1 MSTPETM
8 SAPALGQPG
17 ELCAGC
23 GAPLAPD
30 QRYCLNCGYRRAESR
45 VPYAEVLPGALSRG
59 SGGDGPPAATGT
71 AASPAGPAPG
81 TWTPAVA
88 LIGVGVVAV
97 VLGVGVLIGRS
108 VSGSTKKASAPQ
120 VISVGGAAG
129 GPATASASAG
139 PKFTGDW
146 PAGKDG
152 YTVELKAL
160 SKTGTQPDA
169 VAAAK
174 SDAQSKGAAKV
185 GALDSDSYP
194 SLAGG
199 QYVVYSGVYK
209 TQAEAAKALNGLKKS
224 FPQAKVIH
232 VSQSG
237 GASGASTGSAKS
249 LSRQQ
254 LNSLNSTSGSDYFK
268 KSSKLPKKIAIPGPP
283 PATDK
288 KAPGGGSGGG
298 QTIG

>member
-8 SAPALGQPG
+8 SPPALGQPG

-23 GAPLAPD
+23 GVPLAPD

-45 VPYAEVLPGALSRG
+45 VPYTEVLPGAASRSG
-59 SGGDGPPAATGT
+59 GGDGPPSAGQT
-71 AASPAGPAPG
+71 ASSPAGPAPG
-81 TWTPAVA
+81 PWTPTVA
-88 LIGVGVVAV
+88 LLGVGVVAV

-108 VSGSTKKASAPQ
+108 VSGSSKRASAAQ
-120 VISVGGAAG
+120 VITVGGAAA
-129 GPATASASAG
+129 GPATAAASTG

-152 YTVELKAL
+152 YTVELTALPKA
-160 SKTGTQPDA
+160 GTQTAA

-174 SDAQSKGAAKV
+174 SDAQKKGAANV

-194 SLAGG
+194 SLGG
-199 QYVVYSGVYK
+199 GEYVVYSGVYK
-209 TQAEAAKALNGLKKS
+209 TQAEAAKALKGLKKS

-232 VSQSG
+232 VAKAG
-237 GASGASTGSAKS
+237 GGSAAGGPAKS
-249 LSRQQ
+249 VSRQQ
-254 LNSLNSTSGSDYFK
+254 LNSLNNTSGSDYYRK
-268 KSSKLPKKIAIPGPP
+268 AAKLPKKIAIPGPP
-283 PATDK
+283 PAKDNK
-288 KAPGGGSGGG
+288 PAGGGSGGG

>member
-1 MSTPETM
+1 MSTPETV
-8 SAPALGQPG
+8 SGPVLGQPG

-30 QRYCLNCGYRRAESR
+30 QRYCLNCGYRRADSR
-45 VPYAEVLPGALSRG
+45 VPYTEVLPGAANRSA
-59 SGGDGPPAATGT
+59 GGDGPPVAA
-71 AASPAGPAPG
+71 APASPPAGGAPG
-81 TWTPAVA
+81 GWTPTVA

-108 VSGSTKKASAPQ
+108 VSGSTKRAAAPQ
-120 VISVGGAAG
+120 VISVGGAAA
-129 GPATASASAG
+129 GPATTSASAG

-146 PAGKDG
+146 PAGKNG

-160 SKTGTQPDA
+160 SKAGTQPAA

-174 SDAQSKGAAKV
+174 SDAGSKGAANV

-199 QYVVYSGVYK
+199 QYVIYSGVYK
-209 TQAEAAKALNGLKKS
+209 TQAEAAKALTGLKKN

-232 VSQSG
+232 VAQSG
-237 GASGASTGSAKS
+237 GAAASTGSAQS
-249 LSRQQ
+249 VSRQQ
-254 LNSLNSTSGSDYFK
+254 LSNLNSTSGSDYFR

-283 PATDK
+283 PAKDNK
-288 KAPGGGSGGG
+288 PAGGGSGGG

>member
-59 SGGDGPPAATGT
+59 SGGDGPPAATGP

-81 TWTPAVA
+81 AWTPAVA

>member
-1 MSTPETM
+1 M

-23 GAPLAPD
+23 GVPLASD

-45 VPYAEVLPGALSRG
+45 VPYAEVLPGVGNRDR
-59 SGGDGPPAATGT
+59 GGDGPPAGSGT
-71 AASPAGPAPG
+71 PPSASGPAPG
-81 TWTPAVA
+81 PWTPAVA

-120 VISVGGAAG
+120 VISVGGAGA
-129 GPATASASAG
+129 GPAAASGSTG

-146 PAGKDG
+146 PAGKDA
-152 YTVELKAL
+152 YTVELKTL
-160 SKTGTQPDA
+160 SKSGTQPAA
-169 VAAAK
+169 VTAAK
-174 SDAQSKGAAKV
+174 SDASSKGAANV

-194 SLAGG
+194 SLGGG

-209 TQAEAAKALNGLKKS
+209 TQAEAAKALKGLKKS
-224 FPQAKVIH
+224 FPQAKVVH

-237 GASGASTGSAKS
+237 GASSAAGSGKS

-254 LNSLNSTSGSDYFK
+254 LSNLNSTSGSDYYRK
-268 KSSKLPKKIAIPGPP
+268 ASKLPKKIVIPGPP
-283 PATDK
+283 PAADN